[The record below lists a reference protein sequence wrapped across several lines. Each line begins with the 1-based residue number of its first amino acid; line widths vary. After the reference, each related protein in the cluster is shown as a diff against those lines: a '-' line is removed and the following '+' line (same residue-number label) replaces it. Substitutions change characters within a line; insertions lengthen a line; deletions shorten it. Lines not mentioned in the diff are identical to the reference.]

1 MIKIKAVKYDIVD
14 ALHHLVPGSLWKVL
28 NDELVEWNSLD
39 VKKPTSQEI
48 ENKIAELDAAE
59 PMRLLR
65 IERDRLL
72 TETDWLTAK
81 AMETEEPI
89 SANWKTYR
97 QALRD
102 LPATAEPKLENG
114 ILTNVTWPE
123 KPE

>member
-14 ALHHLVPGSLWKVL
+14 ALHHLVPGSLWKVI
-28 NDELVEWNSLD
+28 NDELVEWNSPEII
-39 VKKPTSQEI
+39 KPTNQEI

-72 TETDWLTAK
+72 TDTDWVTAK

-89 SANWKTYR
+89 STNWKTYR

-102 LPATAEPKLENG
+102 LPATAEPKLEKG
-114 ILTNVTWPE
+114 LLTNVIWPE